1 MPKQVYKE
9 NTKRPRRTWKSVMLE
24 FSEKALPLNSFFS
37 LPKPPKP
44 IHVREKRRTSNI
56 DDTETAML
64 PPPEGPLRALLEPLS
79 APERREA
86 LEVAGKAIA
95 RTLSAELVHS
105 ELGKA
110 GKGLRQIKRETGLDQ
125 AAISRIATG
134 YFPEGPRL
142 YSLAMIAMALGKVL
156 NISFEDPIIDDD

>member
-1 MPKQVYKE
+1 MPKLAYKGQ
-9 NTKRPRRTWKSVMLE
+9 KKAVGAWRYGMLE
-24 FSEKALPLNSFFS
+24 LWDNQLEKMAAQFTGKSRGP
-37 LPKPPKP
+37 
-44 IHVREKRRTSNI
+44 E
-56 DDTETAML
+56 DML

-79 APERREA
+79 VPERREA
-86 LEVAGKAIA
+86 LKVAGKAIA

-125 AAISRIATG
+125 AVISRIATG